1 MMRAMR
7 DGGNDDGTNVTCI
20 FDARDELMPHS
31 ASQLGHGRGH
41 HQLMTA
47 MSDTSSTLA
56 ASSLALQPSSNKNEG
71 KETRSAESESE
82 RETFG

>member
-56 ASSLALQPSSNKNEG
+56 ALISSSSALVEQ
-71 KETRSAESESE
+71 E
-82 RETFG
+82 RRKRNTQC